1 MPNRY
6 NQTKINALLCY
17 CRAGFE
23 QECAA
28 ELHDQLAHI
37 GLNANIS
44 ATANSAY
51 VLAQLGAP
59 QTLQKLQNI
68 RLQQLVFAR
77 QLLFVCAAPV
87 EMPGRDRLTPI
98 LDTLASLPALSQQ
111 PWLETPD
118 TNDGKS
124 LSGFCKRFAP
134 LLEQALQQRG
144 QFKPADKEIPLPRL
158 HLFFP
163 AQESCLIALSIPNNR
178 SEWLM
183 GIPRLKMPHQAPS
196 RSTLKLAEAL
206 LTLLDDSQ
214 LRRIMQPGMRAVDL
228 GAAPGGWTWQL
239 SNRGLKVTAVD
250 NGPLKGEVRDD
261 PLVQHVRADGFK
273 YRPKKPV
280 DWMVCDMVE
289 QPIRIAQLAADWL
302 ADGWARQVIVN
313 FKLPM
318 KKRYLELQRCVALL
332 DQRLERAGMRYQIHI
347 KQLYHDR
354 EEVTAWIGRV

>member
-6 NQTKINALLCY
+6 NQIKINALLCY

-23 QECAA
+23 PESAA
-28 ELHDQLAHI
+28 ELHDELVSHNLHAKITADNNCGYIVAQF
-37 GLNANIS
+37 
-44 ATANSAY
+44 ATAQPLS
-51 VLAQLGAP
+51 
-59 QTLQKLQNI
+59 
-68 RLQQLVFAR
+68 RLQAVQLNQLVFAR
-77 QLLFVCAAPV
+77 QLLFVCGPMV

-98 LDTLASLPALSQQ
+98 LSALEPLPKQQ
-111 PWLETPD
+111 QAFWLETPD
-118 TNDGKS
+118 TNEGKT
-124 LSGFCKRFAP
+124 LSGFCKRFGP
-134 LLEQALQQRG
+134 LLEEAMQKRG
-144 QFKPADKEIPLPRL
+144 QLEISATPDYLPRL

-163 AQESCLIALSIPNNR
+163 AQDRCFIALALPNNR
-178 SEWLM
+178 SEWPM

-206 LTLLDDSQ
+206 LTLIEDSK
-214 LRRIMQPGMRAVDL
+214 LRRLMQPGMRAVDL

-239 SNRGLKVTAVD
+239 SNRGLRVIAVD

-261 PLVQHVRADGFK
+261 SLVEHVRADGFK
-273 YRPKKPV
+273 YRPRKPV

-302 ADGWARQVIVN
+302 ADGWAKQVIVN

-318 KKRYLELQRCVALL
+318 KKRYLELQRCMALV
-332 DQRLERAGMRYQIHI
+332 DQRLERAGIRYELRI